1 MKGSKEKVTMGSG
14 EVFIDEFNGT
24 LPEFEELIKT
34 MMIDEKRAGWIKGG
48 ASIEYKPTMTTEK
61 TIWGIS

>member
-24 LPEFEELIKT
+24 LPEFEELIKSN
-34 MMIDEKRAGWIKGG
+34 DDRRKARRLDQGRGV
-48 ASIEYKPTMTTEK
+48 Y
-61 TIWGIS
+61 

>member
-34 MMIDEKRAGWIKGG
+34 MMIDEKRAG
-48 ASIEYKPTMTTEK
+48 
-61 TIWGIS
+61 